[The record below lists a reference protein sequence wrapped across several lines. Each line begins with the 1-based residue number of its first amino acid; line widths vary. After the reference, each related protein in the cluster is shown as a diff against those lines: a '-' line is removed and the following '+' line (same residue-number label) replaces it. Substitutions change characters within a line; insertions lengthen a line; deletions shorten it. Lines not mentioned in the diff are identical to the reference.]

1 MRVAVDCGGGSM
13 ENGILSVE
21 FAPVYVDV
29 VGQGFWCE
37 VSLIFYYYWVIKAPL
52 LSVWLESGCHL

>member
-1 MRVAVDCGGGSM
+1 M